1 LNLFPFLRAGDTP
14 TEGAAVRRVRVLVA
28 NQPRLMRELVLATI
42 ADHLDIE
49 VIGVTEEQA
58 SILEIVSRSH
68 PDFVIIT
75 LDKSERRPDLCDLL
89 LDRFPHLKVLA
100 LAAEQNSSIVY
111 WANQD
116 IFSNRVETS
125 EEGIL
130 NTLRGHLAVD
140 QPQKSSNSKVN

>member
-1 LNLFPFLRAGDTP
+1 
-14 TEGAAVRRVRVLVA
+14 VRRVRVLVA

-42 ADHLDIE
+42 ADQLDIE
-49 VIGVTEEQA
+49 VIGVTEDQA
-58 SILEIVSRSH
+58 SIFEIVSRSH

-89 LDRFPHLKVLA
+89 LDRFPYLKVLA

-116 IFSNRVETS
+116 ICSNRVETS
-125 EEGIL
+125 EEGII
-130 NTLRGHLAVD
+130 NTLRGNLGVPD
-140 QPQKSSNSKVN
+140 QPQKSSSTKVN